1 MCDFR
6 LRLNIS
12 TMKIKIHPFAM
23 LTLAVSLTA
32 CGTINIDS
40 LVAVAP
46 NLNTGSSTPAIPALT
61 QQEAASG
68 LKEALQQGVQN
79 GVQLLNTPGAFNQ
92 NPINMIKLPQEV
104 QDAVSKIHSN
114 TILNATIGKEIDNQ
128 VAKAQEAMNV
138 GAENAMIKASPIF
151 TNAITNMSF
160 SDALSILTG
169 GNGAATTYLSN
180 QTQSQLIA
188 AFKPDIQQ
196 ALDAVKI
203 TNYWKPII
211 TAINNNKKALGLT
224 SDLNPDLTAYV
235 TEKATI
241 ALFNEIKNRENNLRS
256 SLSNRST
263 DLLKKVFDFADKNK
277 K

>member
-1 MCDFR
+1 M
-6 LRLNIS
+6 I
-12 TMKIKIHPFAM
+12 KIKSQHFT
-23 LTLAVSLTA
+23 TLALAITLSA
-32 CGTINIDS
+32 CGSINLNS
-40 LVAVAP
+40 LAVVAP
-46 NLNTGSSTPAIPALT
+46 NLNTGSTTPTIPALT

-68 LKEALQQGVQN
+68 LKEALQQGVQT

-104 QDAVSKIHSN
+104 QDAVGKIHN
-114 TILNATIGKEIDNQ
+114 NAILNATIGKEIDNQ

-211 TAINNNKKALGLT
+211 TAINNNKKSLGLT